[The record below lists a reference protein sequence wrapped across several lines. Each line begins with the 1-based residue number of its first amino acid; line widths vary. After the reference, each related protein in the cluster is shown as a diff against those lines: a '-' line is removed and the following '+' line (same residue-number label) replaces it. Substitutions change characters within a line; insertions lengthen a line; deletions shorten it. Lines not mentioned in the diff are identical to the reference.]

1 MNDWKDLEV
10 DSTNE
15 EELSEI
21 KRAYKNQKHKPSE
34 T

>member
-21 KRAYKNQKHKPSE
+21 QKGLQKPKA
-34 T
+34 